1 MPAPPWRSR
10 IIGHARVRAG
20 DLVPHPLN
28 PRTHPDFQARALRA
42 VLDRLGFAR
51 SLLAHRLPDGRLQL
65 IDGHLRQSL
74 DPDALLDVEIVD
86 LSEAEAR
93 ELLLCLDPLA
103 RLALTDAEHA
113 ETLRRLCPAV
123 PPVLDDLFQT
133 VGKAEDDLRSLLH
146 QLSPQDS
153 NPDENPVRPQS
164 SFPQDYL
171 VLATCPTEHE
181 QQLLL
186 AELRQRGLRCRP
198 LAGWEAP

>member
-51 SLLAHRLPDGRLQL
+51 SLLAYKLPDGRLQL

-103 RLALTDAEHA
+103 RLALTDADRA
-113 ETLRRLCPAV
+113 ETLRRLCP
-123 PPVLDDLFQT
+123 PQSPLLDDLFQT
-133 VGKAEDDLRSLLH
+133 VGKAEDDLRSLLNT
-146 QLSPQDS
+146 LNPQDS
-153 NPDENPVRPQS
+153 DTHENPLRPKS
-164 SFPQDYL
+164 PFPQDFL
-171 VLATCPTEHE
+171 VLAACPSEHD
-181 QQLLL
+181 QKLLL
-186 AELRQRGLRCRP
+186 ADLRDRGLKCRP